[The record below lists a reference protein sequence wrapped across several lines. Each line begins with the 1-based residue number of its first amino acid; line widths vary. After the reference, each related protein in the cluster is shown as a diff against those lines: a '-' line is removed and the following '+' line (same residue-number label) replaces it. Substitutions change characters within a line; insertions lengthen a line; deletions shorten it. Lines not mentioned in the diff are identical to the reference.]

1 MMGKNAETMTSVP
14 AGNTVAITGIDQF
27 LLKQG
32 TISNCEEA
40 HTIKTM
46 KFTVSPIVRVAV
58 EAKYPVDLPK
68 LIEGLKKLSKAD
80 PLVRCSTESTGQHII
95 ACSGELHA
103 EVCIRDLQVDYA
115 KIEIKTSEPVVS
127 YKETVLEES
136 SEMCLA
142 KSTNK
147 HNRLYAKCGPLDESL
162 VTAIEDEEIGPL
174 MDPKERKNKL
184 RDEFG
189 WDPEA
194 ASKIWCFGPD
204 ETGPNILV
212 NATSQVQ
219 YLNDIRDSVVAGFG
233 WVSKEGALT
242 EENLRGVR
250 FDIIDAKIHSDN
262 MHRGAGQ
269 IIPAARRVFYAA
281 QLTAKPSFQEP
292 VFLVDIQVPEEIVGA
307 IYNLVSKRRGVVI
320 EQEPVEGTPIINVK
334 AHLPVAESFG
344 FNDALKAA
352 TKGRAFPT
360 MIFDHWASYGGDPLD
375 STSKAAT
382 LVDKIR
388 ARKGLKVGVP
398 NLANFNDKL

>member
-14 AGNTVAITGIDQF
+14 AGNTVALTGIDQY

-32 TISNCEEA
+32 TITDYEEA

-46 KFTVSPIVRVAV
+46 KFSVSPIVRIAV
-58 EAKYPVDLPK
+58 EVKYPVDLPK

-80 PLVRCSTESTGQHII
+80 PLVRCYTESTGQHII

-115 KIEIKTSEPVVS
+115 RVEIKTSEPVVS
-127 YKETVLEES
+127 YRESVTAES

-147 HNRLYAKCGPLDESL
+147 HNRIYAKASPLEEEL

-174 MDPKERKNKL
+174 MDPKVRKIKL

-194 ASKIWCFGPD
+194 ASKIWCFGPE

-212 NATSQVQ
+212 NNTSQVQ
-219 YLNDIRDSVVAGFG
+219 YLNEVRDSVVAAFG
-233 WVSKEGALT
+233 WVTKEGALT

-250 FDIIDAKIHSDN
+250 FDIHDVKIHSDN

-269 IIPAARRVFYAA
+269 IIPASRRVFYASM
-281 QLTAKPSFQEP
+281 LTAKPSFQEP

-352 TKGRAFPT
+352 TKGRAFPQ
-360 MIFDHWASYGGDPLD
+360 MIFDHWASFGGDPTD
-375 STSKAAT
+375 PSSKAAA

-388 ARKGLKVGVP
+388 LRKGLKAGVP
-398 NLANFNDKL
+398 NLANFLDKL